1 MSISCNAV
9 RDVFVLYRD
18 GALSPETEKEIES
31 HLSSC
36 CECRGFYRGMD
47 RGYGGVN
54 GKTPSPRR
62 VEPPQELHFQAV
74 AKKLRKNRVRNELI
88 KHTAWGLCVV
98 GGVLVTL
105 AAYRGHVKRLSEK

>member
-18 GALSPETEKEIES
+18 GALSAETEKEIEN

-47 RGYGGVN
+47 RSYGDAAV
-54 GKTPSPRR
+54 KTPSPRK
-62 VEPPQELHFQAV
+62 VQPPQELHFQAV
-74 AKKLRKNRVRNELI
+74 AKKLRKTRVRNELI
-88 KHTAWGLCVV
+88 KNTAWGLCVV

-105 AAYRGHVKRLSEK
+105 AAYRGRVKRLSEK